1 MEKSSAMEIK
11 LIPIGNSTGILLPET
26 ILQKY
31 GFSESLVLE
40 ATEEGI
46 LLRKKELDKLS
57 WEETYQAMAEEDE
70 NWDDFDVTL
79 LDGLENDERDSEKI

>member
-46 LLRKKELDKLS
+46 LLRKKE
-57 WEETYQAMAEEDE
+57 
-70 NWDDFDVTL
+70 F
-79 LDGLENDERDSEKI
+79 R